1 MTTVFHEGEL
11 VIQTE
16 SSVEERTH
24 KFGNKLIRDHIIDQH
39 KEFYENLSYV
49 FVALHDQSGQPWVSL
64 IQGEPGFINSPDNK
78 ILNLSGS
85 VIGAKDLGLQSNQS
99 DYIGIVGLDFSN
111 RRRNRL
117 NGSLRAASNNHFM
130 SIDVEHSF
138 GNCPKYIQSRQHQP
152 IAINDVDQ
160 PKEKLILEEME
171 FFSVDDIELM
181 TQADTLF
188 IASSEKPGGNLDV
201 NHRGGK
207 PGFVRVK
214 NDNQLWFNDY
224 PGNNFF
230 QTFGNIH
237 NHPHVGLLFLDFK
250 SGDLLLICGQAR
262 LEKSD
267 PGDNNKKE
275 RSKFLPRRFYFSLDR
290 GVRIKEA
297 VHGRW
302 SQGEFS
308 PFLNDV
314 ID

>member
-1 MTTVFHEGEL
+1 MTTVFHQGEL

-16 SSVEERTH
+16 SGVEERTH
-24 KFGNKLIRDHIIDQH
+24 KFGNKLIRDHIIGQH
-39 KEFYENLSYV
+39 KEFYEKLSYV

-78 ILNLSGS
+78 TLNLSGS
-85 VIGAKDLGLQSNQS
+85 VIGAEELGLQSNQGN
-99 DYIGIVGLDFSN
+99 YIGIVGLDFSN

-117 NGSLRAASNNHFM
+117 NGSLKAASNAHFL

-138 GNCPKYIQSRQHQP
+138 GNCPKYIQQRNHQP
-152 IAINDVDQ
+152 ITINDADQ
-160 PKEKLILEEME
+160 PRNKLIIEKLDI
-171 FFSVDDIELM
+171 FSDDDINTM

-188 IASSEKPGGNLDV
+188 IASSEKPDGNLDV

-207 PGFVRVK
+207 PGFVRVED
-214 NDNQLWFNDY
+214 DNQLWFNDY

-237 NHPHVGLLFLDFK
+237 NHPNVGLLFLDFK
-250 SGDLLLICGQAR
+250 SGDLLLISGQAR

-267 PGDNNKKE
+267 LADNNKKNKT
-275 RSKFLPRRFYFSLDR
+275 KFLPRRFYFNLDR
-290 GVRIKEA
+290 GLRIKEG
-297 VHGRW
+297 VYGRW
-302 SQGEFS
+302 TQEEIS
-308 PFLNDV
+308 PFLEDL